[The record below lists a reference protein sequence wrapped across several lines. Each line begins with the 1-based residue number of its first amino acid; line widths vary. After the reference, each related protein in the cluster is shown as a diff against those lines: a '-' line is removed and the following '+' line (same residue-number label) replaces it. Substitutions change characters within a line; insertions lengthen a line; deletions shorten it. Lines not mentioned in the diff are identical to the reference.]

1 MPEEINVPP
10 QLPDMLKSLAKEII
24 RNAPNDVVEFCYQYF
39 SAMKDGEID
48 RFLKIQAEKVTHS
61 GIKCSTFAASQM
73 EDRHLSTGDF
83 QGFLRIWDLERLD
96 TSIFSVCAHDKSINT
111 LDGCGGLGIGNGSP
125 EIATGGAEGCVK
137 LWDPR
142 QIKPVITLQSKDDRI
157 SRDCWSVCFGN
168 SFNSTNRCLAAG
180 YDNGDVK
187 LVDLRTTKI
196 LWSTNVSN
204 GVVNIEFDRKD
215 IEMNKLL
222 ITSLESQFRVYNL
235 KMLKSGAECPHVLQ
249 KAHDAT
255 VWLGKHLPQNRDL
268 FATLGGNGTIKI
280 WKFFYSK
287 KLRGDDFN
295 YKQNNEFGIL
305 ELVAENTLTDQPIVS
320 FDWNKEKSG
329 LALVCALD
337 QTCRIIYLSSKE

>member
-1 MPEEINVPP
+1 MSSP
-10 QLPDMLKSLAKEII
+10 EII
-24 RNAPNDVVEFCYQYF
+24 EHARHQLDF
-39 SAMKDGEID
+39 SALTTAWVPTSSRFIVAGQSTNGQGRID
-48 RFLKIQAEKVTHS
+48 IMDLSQGQSTTLFKRIVTTC
-61 GIKCSTFAASQM
+61 IM
-73 EDRHLSTGDF
+73 VIR
-83 QGFLRIWDLERLD
+83 DLERLD